1 MACVVWWY
9 ATARLEVSGEEGG
22 RREMMARIRSS
33 RKKCRIHFICFAGS
47 ANAETGQANT
57 LITS

>member
-1 MACVVWWY
+1 
-9 ATARLEVSGEEGG
+9 
-22 RREMMARIRSS
+22 MARIRNS
-33 RKKCRIHFICFAGS
+33 RKKCRLHFIYFAGCSS

>member
-1 MACVVWWY
+1 
-9 ATARLEVSGEEGG
+9 
-22 RREMMARIRSS
+22 MMARIRSS